1 MNSME
6 EYVLVGDTI
15 NDYVKV
21 KVDGAYYS
29 TLKQRMIAKFT
40 KQPNVQERI
49 NMLEENAR
57 DIFGKILSAEQIK
70 NDDRNILLVG
80 KVQSGKTSN
89 MQMALALAFD
99 NGYNLMIMYAGY
111 DNTLV
116 DQAIERFSNEAFKKP
131 DTMSESA
138 AKTEWVNIFTTR
150 EGKGHPIEALD
161 DDTIESIVNSG
172 GKIII
177 MCLKSPDS
185 INKINDLLSSLE
197 LTNIKSI
204 IFDDEGDQA
213 SLNNEFRKN
222 NESATYRAICKMK
235 QVLKNPPYLS
245 VTATPQALVFSP
257 ETSHLKPKLLQLI
270 HPGEGYTGLNSFH
283 LNTDRIINVEDE
295 LDDYISLE
303 KPKLPPSLW
312 DSLYA
317 YFVSSA
323 IIIHKRVL
331 TDTQMI
337 IHFDKLTAKH
347 EIVYNLISQY
357 LENIQKNIKNNQID
371 TLEKKLI
378 PMAAIFNSNEYIDK
392 ELKTGLAF
400 DDIKP
405 DLIKVLKSVYPAL
418 MNAKGK
424 DTMAKLAWKH
434 FQIRIGADLLQR
446 GVTFDTLI
454 STYFTRWPKGSS
466 NMDTQIQR
474 ARWLGYRTKFFQYCH
489 VITTNEID
497 YSFSR
502 LAEAELDLWEQM
514 QEVEMGVRT
523 LDEIMVEADPKMRP
537 SRRSAADY
545 SIKTFGRK
553 WLNQSIGLIDDAII
567 NKNNRV
573 IENIISKH
581 SFRPIYD
588 GATEL
593 DPGRVTAYK
602 AMLSYDEFKD
612 LLVETTDI
620 FTNQPFGGID
630 KLLKI
635 ARGINIDLLVFW
647 DATNKDL
654 LNTHS
659 FNNEFR
665 TRGFKLVENA
675 YRVSALQQ
683 GADKVETSKCKYLG
697 DASVINDRSA
707 ITIQVFPIMPIPKKS
722 PTAIHNK
729 FQYMFSIHTPN
740 AVSVYSKGDSK

>member
-1 MNSME
+1 MINPE
-6 EYVLVGDTI
+6 EYVVVGD
-15 NDYVKV
+15 KV
-21 KVDGAYYS
+21 KEFTKIKIDGPYYS
-29 TLKQRMIAKFT
+29 TLKQRMYGKFS
-40 KQPNVQERI
+40 KQSNPEERVKR
-49 NMLEENAR
+49 LEENAR
-57 DIFGKILSAEQIK
+57 DIFGKILTVEK
-70 NDDRNILLVG
+70 TNEDRNILLVG

-99 NGYNLMIMYAGY
+99 NGYNMMIMYAGY

-116 DQAIERFSNEAFKKP
+116 DQAIDRFSDEAFKKP
-131 DTMSESA
+131 DGMSDNA
-138 AKTEWVNIFTTR
+138 ARTEWANIFTTR

-161 DDTIESIVNSG
+161 DDTIESIISDG
-172 GKIII
+172 GKIIF

-185 INKINDLLSSLE
+185 INKISDLLSSLD
-197 LTNIKSI
+197 LSHVKPI

-213 SLNNEFRKN
+213 SLNNEFRKK
-222 NESATYRAICKMK
+222 NESATYKAICKMK
-235 QVLKNPPYLS
+235 TILKNPPYLS

-257 ETSHLKPKLLQLI
+257 ETSRLKPKLLQLI
-270 HPGEGYTGLNSFH
+270 HPGEGYTGLNAFH
-283 LNTDRIINVEDE
+283 LNTDRIIDVEDE
-295 LDDYISLE
+295 LDTYISFA
-303 KPKLPPSLW
+303 KPKLPPTLW

-323 IIIHKRVL
+323 IIIHRHLL

-357 LENIQKNIKNNQID
+357 LDNIQKNIKNNQHETID
-371 TLEKKLI
+371 KKLI
-378 PMAAIFNSNEYIDK
+378 PMKEIFNNDEYIDK
-392 ELKTGLAF
+392 ELKNGLEF
-400 DDIKP
+400 EDIKT

-454 STYFTRWPKGSS
+454 TTYFTRWPKGSS

-502 LAEAELDLWEQM
+502 LAEAELDLWAQM
-514 QEVEMGVRT
+514 QEVEVGVRT

-553 WLNQSIGLIDDAII
+553 WLNQSIGLSDQDIIDRN
-567 NKNNRV
+567 NKT
-573 IENIISKH
+573 IENIISRH
-581 SFRPIYD
+581 HFQPIHN
-588 GATEL
+588 GCTEL
-593 DPGRVTAYK
+593 DPDRITAFK
-602 AMLSYDEFKD
+602 TTISFDEFKE
-612 LLVETTDI
+612 LLEGTTDI
-620 FTNQPFGGID
+620 FSNQPFGGTD

-635 ARGINIDLLVFW
+635 ARGIDIDLLVFW
-647 DATNKDL
+647 DIRKKDL
-654 LNTHS
+654 LKTHK
-659 FNNEFR
+659 FNEEFR

-675 YRVSALQQ
+675 FRVSALQQ
-683 GADKVETSKCKYLG
+683 GADKVDEKERKYLG
-697 DASVINDRSA
+697 DASVFNNPSA
-707 ITIQVFPIMPIPKKS
+707 ITIQVFPIMPIPRKS
-722 PTAIHNK
+722 PEEMHKK
-729 FQYMFSIHTPN
+729 FQYMYSLRTPT
-740 AVSVYSKGDSK
+740 AVSVYVKGDK